1 MANLHDAYEVPPD
14 VNTDSLERGRLL
26 EGIFFGYSGTKQQS
40 DLPYV
45 NFAQGVGEVIRSVDQ
60 CAVWNPEDPQPSL
73 ARYFREE
80 VCKRV
85 RSFNSGFFRSIKLY
99 PAIDTA
105 LDVWHGADGFFVAEG
120 ELRRWIVPFDISL
133 RKKYRFQ
140 RRHRVL
146 PSNLVVRL
154 DFGKDPHGMLS
165 KAAKEVAHRFKV
177 EIEKEKRGYRRT
189 P

>member
-26 EGIFFGYSGTKQQS
+26 EGLFFGYSGTKQQS
-40 DLPYV
+40 GLPHV
-45 NFAQGVGEVIRSVDQ
+45 SFAQGVDEIIRSVDR
-60 CAVWNPEDPQPSL
+60 CGVWSPENPQPSL

-85 RSFNSGFFRSIKLY
+85 RSFDSNFFRSIKLY

-133 RKKYRFQ
+133 RKKYCGQ
-140 RRHRVL
+140 RRHHVL

-154 DFGKDPHGMLS
+154 DFKKDPHSMIS
-165 KAAKEVAHRFKV
+165 KAAKEVARRFKS
-177 EIEKEKRGYRRT
+177 EMEEGRCRYRRT